1 MGEALNGLKRTMM
14 CGEPREINVGEKITL
29 MGWVQRNRKL
39 GGLQFIDLRDRTGI
53 MQIVFGEE
61 INAESFEK
69 AKAVR
74 PEYCIAV
81 TGEVV
86 LREAPNTAMET
97 GMVELKC
104 ESIKVLSES
113 ETPPIYIKEGL
124 DAAENI
130 RLKYRYLD
138 LRRPD
143 MQKIFMIR
151 NRATKAVRDYLDN
164 NGFLEVE
171 TPILNKSTPEGAR
184 DYLVPSRNY
193 PGMFYALP
201 QSPQIFKQLLMV
213 SGFDKYYQVAKCFRD
228 EDLRANRQ
236 PEFTQIDLEMS
247 FVEQDDV
254 MALNEGLIAHVFK
267 EVLGHEVKLPI
278 KRMPF
283 KEAMEKYG
291 SDKPDLRFGMEITDI
306 TDCVKGMDFVV
317 FKSALEMGGSVRALC
332 LKGGADLGR
341 KPLDKLVDFVKGYKA
356 KGLAWIQLKEDGIK
370 SSIAKFLAD
379 DVTEN
384 IIKTMGAEIGDAILI
399 VADKNSVV
407 FQSLG
412 ALRLELA
419 KQFDLIKDKEEFNF
433 TWITEFPLFE
443 YNEEENRYHAAHHP
457 FTAPMDEDLDMIETN
472 PGAVRSKAYDL
483 VLNGEELGGGSIRI
497 HDSELQTRMFKALGF
512 TEESAYERFG
522 FLIDAFKFGPPPMDE
537 DLDMIETNPG
547 AVRSKAYDLVL
558 NGEELGGGSIRI
570 HDSEL
575 QTRMFKALGFTEESA
590 YERFGFLI
598 DAFKFGP
605 PPHGGLAFGLDRMIM
620 FLAGTE
626 NIKDVIAF
634 PKNQNAYCYLS
645 EAPNVVDQKQID
657 ELGLIIKSTDKE

>member
-1 MGEALNGLKRTMM
+1 MGEALGGLKRTLM
-14 CGEPREINVGEKITL
+14 CGEVRENNVSQKITL

-53 MQIVFGEE
+53 MQIVFGEA
-61 INAESFEK
+61 INAEAFEK
-69 AKAVR
+69 AKDVR

-86 LREAPNTAMET
+86 LREAPNHNMPT
-97 GMVELKC
+97 GLVELKC
-104 ESIKVLSES
+104 ESLKILSES
-113 ETPPIYIKEGL
+113 DTPPIYIKEGL
-124 DAAENI
+124 DAAESI

-143 MQKIFMIR
+143 MQRIFMIR
-151 NRATKAVRDYLDN
+151 NRISKSVRDYLDDN
-164 NGFLEVE
+164 NFLEVE
-171 TPILNKSTPEGAR
+171 TPMLTKSTPEGAR

-213 SGFDKYYQVAKCFRD
+213 SGFDRYYQIVKCFRD

-247 FVEQDDV
+247 FVEQEDV
-254 MALNEGLIAHVFK
+254 IKMNEGLIAHVFK
-267 EVLGHEVKLPI
+267 EVAGVDVKLPI
-278 KRMPF
+278 KRMTF
-283 KEAMEKYG
+283 KDAMEKYG
-291 SDKPDLRFGMEITDI
+291 SDKPDLRFGMEITNI
-306 TDCVKGMDFVV
+306 TEYVKDMDFVV
-317 FKSALEMGGSVRALC
+317 FKSAIEAGGSVRALC
-332 LKGGADLGR
+332 LKGGAELGR
-341 KPLDKLVDFVKGYKA
+341 KPIDKLGEFVKTYKA
-356 KGLAWIQLKEDGIK
+356 KGLAWIQLKEDGVK
-370 SSIAKFLAD
+370 SSIAKFLTD
-379 DVTEN
+379 DVTN
-384 IIKTMGAEIGDAILI
+384 SIVKTMGAEVGDAIFI

-419 KQFDLIKDKEEFNF
+419 KQFDLIKDKNEFNF

-443 YNEEENRYHAAHHP
+443 YDEEEGRYHAAHHP
-457 FTAPMDEDLDMIETN
+457 FTSPMDEDLNMLETN
-472 PGAVRSKAYDL
+472 PGEVRSKAYDL

-497 HDSELQTRMFKALGF
+497 HDSKLQQKMFKALGF
-512 TEESAYERFG
+512 TEESA
-522 FLIDAFKFGPPPMDE
+522 
-537 DLDMIETNPG
+537 
-547 AVRSKAYDLVL
+547 
-558 NGEELGGGSIRI
+558 
-570 HDSEL
+570 
-575 QTRMFKALGFTEESA
+575 Q
-590 YERFGFLI
+590 ERFGFLI

-605 PPHGGLAFGLDRMIM
+605 PPHGGLAFGLDRMVM

-645 EAPNVVDQKQID
+645 EAPNIADEKQLQ
-657 ELGLIIKSTDKE
+657 ELGISINIK

>member
-1 MGEALNGLKRTMM
+1 MAEALSGLKRTMM
-14 CGEPREINVGEKITL
+14 CGEPREEHVGKKVTL

-53 MQIVFGEE
+53 MQVVFGDDVEEE
-61 INAESFEK
+61 IFEK
-69 AKAVR
+69 AKGVR
-74 PEYCIAV
+74 PEYCVAV
-81 TGEVV
+81 TGEIV
-86 LREAPNTAMET
+86 LRQAPNKDLET
-97 GMVELKC
+97 GLVELKC
-104 ESIKVLSES
+104 EDIKILSES
-113 ETPPIYIKEGL
+113 ETPPIYIKEDL
-124 DAAENI
+124 DAAESI

-143 MQKIFMIR
+143 MQKIFFIR
-151 NRATKAVRDYLDN
+151 NRASKAIRDYLDN

-171 TPILNKSTPEGAR
+171 TPILTKSTPEGAR

-213 SGFDKYYQVAKCFRD
+213 SGFDKYYQITKCFRD

-236 PEFTQIDLEMS
+236 PEFTQVDLEMS
-247 FVEQDDV
+247 FVDQEDI

-267 EVLGHEVKLPI
+267 EVLGHKVSLPI
-278 KRMPF
+278 KRMTF
-283 KEAMEKYG
+283 KEAMESYG
-291 SDKPDLRFGMEITDI
+291 SDKPDLRFEMKIHNLSEA
-306 TDCVKGMDFVV
+306 VKDVDFKV
-317 FKSALEMGGSVRALC
+317 FSDALSNGGSVRSLC
-332 LKGGADLGR
+332 VEGGASMGR
-341 KPLDKLVDFVKGYKA
+341 KDIDRLGEFVKTYKA
-356 KGLAWIQLKEDGIK
+356 KGLAWIKVKEDGIQ
-370 SSIAKFLAD
+370 SPIAKFLNEDQMAKLL
-379 DVTEN
+379 EAAEA
-384 IIKTMGAEIGDAILI
+384 KTGDLVLI

-419 KQFDLIKDKEEFNF
+419 KKFDLIKDKNEFNF

-443 YNEEENRYHAAHHP
+443 YNEEEDRYHAAHHP
-457 FTAPMDEDLDMIETN
+457 FTSPMDEDLDMLESN

-497 HDSELQTRMFKALGF
+497 HDSA
-512 TEESAYERFG
+512 
-522 FLIDAFKFGPPPMDE
+522 
-537 DLDMIETNPG
+537 
-547 AVRSKAYDLVL
+547 
-558 NGEELGGGSIRI
+558 
-570 HDSEL
+570 L

-605 PPHGGLAFGLDRMIM
+605 PPHGGLAFGLDRMVM

-657 ELGLIIKSTDKE
+657 ELGLIIKPEDKE